1 MLSIQLFIIYLKFYQ
16 FNCHK
21 MFAYNKNKVVPGNL
35 PFAQKLALMKKS
47 QATGLPTRMPIRKED
62 TLLRSSKET
71 N

>member
-1 MLSIQLFIIYLKFYQ
+1 
-16 FNCHK
+16 

-62 TLLRSSKET
+62 TLLKSSKET